1 MKSTSS
7 FKIKKENS
15 YVGNIQLSKGMLY
28 AKMKRDQEE
37 AKNNKLVSKIFSN
50 QVRTSLRVS
59 ISNPWKNTENRKK
72 KGMTSQ

>member
-59 ISNPWKNTENRKK
+59 ISNP
-72 KGMTSQ
+72 